1 MKWLPACGASFP
13 SSSSSQ
19 AGMFR
24 HILIDEMQDTNA
36 LQIEIVETIAARRS
50 GEFDGRGG

>member
-1 MKWLPACGASFP
+1 MDYDDLLTQWLRLLREFP
-13 SSSSSQ
+13 EQLEQQ

-36 LQIEIVETIAARRS
+36 LQVEIVETIAAA
-50 GEFDGRGG
+50 GRGT